1 MRHFFFSSP
10 YEWLWTVAILVAGIV
25 LWLRRHPRDSSEAER
40 HRRMYLNRV
49 GRIIEGQVMEIIE
62 QAAPASKPP
71 RRDLFRRDIPPALDG
86 RVAPQTL
93 VFYSYR
99 ISGVGYE
106 SAQDVSGL
114 EERACIRRVV
124 MGQPASVKYDP
135 ANPGNSI
142 LVSDDWSGLR

>member
-1 MRHFFFSSP
+1 MRHSVFSSP
-10 YEWLWTVAILVAGIV
+10 YELPLAAAIIVTGVILWF
-25 LWLRRHPRDSSEAER
+25 RSRPRDPAQAER
-40 HRRMYLNRV
+40 QRRMYLNRV
-49 GRIIEGQVMEIIE
+49 GRIIEGQVMEIKE
-62 QAAPASKPP
+62 QVAPTVK
-71 RRDLFRRDIPPALDG
+71 RRSVLFRRGNLPTQLGNP
-86 RVAPQTL
+86 APQTV

-142 LVSDDWSGLR
+142 LVSDDWSGLK

>member
-1 MRHFFFSSP
+1 MRHFLFSSP
-10 YEWLWTVAILVAGIV
+10 HELLLAAAILVAAFV
-25 LWLRRHPRDSSEAER
+25 LWFRRRPRDPAEAER
-40 HRRMYLNRV
+40 QRRTHLNRV

-62 QAAPASKPP
+62 QAAPTAKTP
-71 RRDLFRRDIPPALDG
+71 RRALFRREKPPAPLG
-86 RVAPQTL
+86 GVGPRTL

-114 EERACIRRVV
+114 EERACIRRAVT
-124 MGQPASVKYDP
+124 GQPASVKYDP

-142 LVSDDWSGLR
+142 LVSDDWSGLK